1 MAADLVSGNSWLV
14 EQIVLLWLVTAIVV
28 LIASLIHYVWSTQRR
43 KDLAAKYERRSSV
56 AGHDLRQVWSQRL
69 D

>member
-1 MAADLVSGNSWLV
+1 
-14 EQIVLLWLVTAIVV
+14 VTAIVV

-56 AGHDLRQVWSQRL
+56 ASHDLRQVWSQRR